1 MTRISRADAA
11 RNRQHIVTVARAA
24 FADRG
29 LELPVREIAQ
39 RSGLGAATVYRHFP
53 TRADLVAAVL
63 AEHVAACRADMRAA
77 LADPDSWRALSGT
90 IRRFAE
96 HQVADRRLNEAL
108 FGSRTTTAAF
118 AEDRRAHV
126 KALDQLVERARGAGA
141 IRAGVTAVDV
151 RTGLTAIASLRALRP
166 ETAASSAPRLVNL
179 LLAGMS
185 A

>member
-24 FADRG
+24 FTDEG
-29 LELPVREIAQ
+29 LELPVRKIAQ
-39 RSGLGAATVYRHFP
+39 RAGLGVATVYRHFP
-53 TRADLVAAVL
+53 SRSELVAAVL
-63 AEHVAACRADMRAA
+63 GEHVAACRADMRAA
-77 LADPDSWRALSGT
+77 LTDPDAWHALSGT

-108 FGSRTTTAAF
+108 FGSRTVAAAF
-118 AEDRRAHV
+118 AEDRRVHA

-141 IRAGVTAVDV
+141 IRAEVTAGDV
-151 RTGLTAIASLRALRP
+151 RAGLAAIASLSALRP
-166 ETAASSAPRLVNL
+166 ERAASSAPRLVNL

>member
-1 MTRISRADAA
+1 MTRISRADAV

-24 FADRG
+24 FADQG

-39 RSGLGAATVYRHFP
+39 RAGLGAATVYRHFP

-77 LADPDSWRALSGT
+77 LADPDAWRALSGT

-96 HQVADRRLNEAL
+96 HQVKDRKLNEAL
-108 FGSRTTTAAF
+108 FGSRPVAAAF
-118 AEDRRAHV
+118 AEDRRAHAN
-126 KALDQLVERARGAGA
+126 ALDELVERARGAGA
-141 IRAGVTAVDV
+141 IRAEVTAADV
-151 RTGLTAIASLRALRP
+151 RAGLTALASLRTLRP
-166 ETAASSAPRLVNL
+166 ERAASSALRLVNL

>member
-1 MTRISRADAA
+1 MTQIGRADAA

-24 FADRG
+24 FADDG

-39 RSGLGAATVYRHFP
+39 RAGLGAATVYRHFP
-53 TRADLVAAVL
+53 TRADLVAAAL

-77 LADPDSWRALSGT
+77 LADPDAWRALSRT

-96 HQVADRRLNEAL
+96 HQVRDRRLNEAL
-108 FGSRTTTAAF
+108 FGSRTAAAEF
-118 AEDRRAHV
+118 AGDRRAHA

-141 IRAGVTAVDV
+141 IRAEITPRDV
-151 RTGLTAIASLRALRP
+151 RAALVAIASLRAIQP
-166 ETAASSAPRLVNL
+166 EKAASSAPRLVNL

>member
-24 FADRG
+24 FTDEG

-39 RSGLGAATVYRHFP
+39 RAGLGAATVYRHFP
-53 TRADLVAAVL
+53 TRADLLAAVL

-77 LADPDSWRALSGT
+77 LADPDAWRALSGI

-96 HQVADRRLNEAL
+96 HQVNDRNLNEAL
-108 FGSRTTTAAF
+108 FGSRPVTAAF
-118 AEDRRAHV
+118 IGDRREHAN
-126 KALDQLVERARGAGA
+126 ALDELVDRARKAGA
-141 IRAGVTAVDV
+141 IRAEVTTSDV
-151 RTGLTAIASLRALRP
+151 RVGLTALASLRTLKPERAALS
-166 ETAASSAPRLVNL
+166 TLSLVNL
-179 LLAGMS
+179 LLAGIS